1 MIEVLPYQDAQFGEV
16 DGLWRTVFPEDPP
29 HSHAAVAV
37 PQKLATQRE
46 LFLVA
51 VEHGRVL
58 GTILAGYDGHRGWLY
73 KLAVHPNARR
83 CGIGEKLVRA
93 AEKRLAALG
102 CVKVNLQVRD
112 TNREAARFWAQMGYG
127 EEPRISMGRSL
138 A

>member
-1 MIEVLPYQDAQFGEV
+1 MIEILAYQEAQFGEV
-16 DGLWRTVFPEDPP
+16 DSLWRTVFPEDPP
-29 HSHAAVAV
+29 HSHAAVAI
-37 PQKLATQRE
+37 PQKLAVQRD

-51 VEHGRVL
+51 VEGGRVL

-102 CVKVNLQVRD
+102 CAKANLQVRD
-112 TNREAARFWAQMGYG
+112 TNREAARFWTRMGYA
-127 EEPRISMGRSL
+127 EEPRVSMGRTL
-138 A
+138 L

>member
-1 MIEVLPYQDAQFGEV
+1 LIEVIPYTDDQFAEV
-16 DGLWRTVFPEDPP
+16 DALWRAVFPEDPP

-37 PQKLATQRE
+37 PQKLAVQRD

-51 VEHGRVL
+51 VEGGHVL

-102 CVKVNLQVRD
+102 CTKANLQVRSS
-112 TNREAARFWAQMGYG
+112 NEEAARFWAHMGYA
-127 EEPRISMGRSL
+127 EESRIAMGRHL
-138 A
+138 V

>member
-1 MIEVLPYQDAQFGEV
+1 MIEVLSYQEAQFGEV
-16 DGLWRTVFPEDPP
+16 DALWRTVFPEDPP

-37 PQKLATQRE
+37 PQKLAVQRD

-51 VEHGRVL
+51 VDRGSVL

-93 AEKRLAALG
+93 AERRLAAIG
-102 CVKVNLQVRD
+102 CTKANLQVRD
-112 TNREAARFWAQMGYG
+112 TNHEAARFWARMGYAR
-127 EEPRISMGRSL
+127 EPRISMGRAL
-138 A
+138 R